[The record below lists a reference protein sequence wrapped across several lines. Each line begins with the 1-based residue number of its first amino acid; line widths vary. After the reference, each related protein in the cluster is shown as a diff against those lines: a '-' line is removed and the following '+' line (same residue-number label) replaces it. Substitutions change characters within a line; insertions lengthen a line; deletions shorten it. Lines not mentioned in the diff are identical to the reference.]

1 MSQML
6 PVEDD
11 NKSSNSSFD
20 SDELEKDDKD
30 FQEDADEVDYK
41 DDEKDLKVL
50 EKENAV
56 RQLIHR
62 GKFKEE
68 CLHLSPCG
76 RFVVATNSN
85 FLHVSYILVLSA
97 KTCRVIKQIYISGTI

>member
-1 MSQML
+1 MSQIL

-30 FQEDADEVDYK
+30 FQEDADENDYK

-56 RQLIHR
+56 R
-62 GKFKEE
+62 
-68 CLHLSPCG
+68 
-76 RFVVATNSN
+76 
-85 FLHVSYILVLSA
+85 
-97 KTCRVIKQIYISGTI
+97 